1 MKPEFVVGTRQSKLA
16 MRQTNLVVDALKE
29 RFPKIIFKVEKITT
43 QGDRNRKD
51 SLRKIGGK
59 GIFVKEI
66 EQRLTDKRIDFA
78 VHSLKD
84 VMPSLPENLII
95 GGVPKRDSP
104 FDCLISTKPFSD
116 IDQLPKGAR
125 IGTSSSRRQ
134 GQFSHLRPDVEI
146 VSIRGNVDSRIQ
158 KLQRD
163 HLDGIILAEAG
174 LNRLGV
180 DLTGLYRLSLK
191 NDLLPAAGQG
201 AIGIECRADD
211 HDTLALLKQIED
223 ADTRQSVTIERD
235 FLRRLGGSCNFPIGA
250 FASQTSMGVRFDGL
264 VASIDG
270 KIFFSKS
277 KTEQTGGN
285 LGEEVADEL
294 ISEGALTLIQ

>member
-1 MKPEFVVGTRQSKLA
+1 M
-16 MRQTNLVVDALKE
+16 
-29 RFPKIIFKVEKITT
+29 
-43 QGDRNRKD
+43 
-51 SLRKIGGK
+51 
-59 GIFVKEI
+59 
-66 EQRLTDKRIDFA
+66 
-78 VHSLKD
+78 
-84 VMPSLPENLII
+84 
-95 GGVPKRDSP
+95 
-104 FDCLISTKPFSD
+104 
-116 IDQLPKGAR
+116 
-125 IGTSSSRRQ
+125 
-134 GQFSHLRPDVEI
+134 
-146 VSIRGNVDSRIQ
+146 
-158 KLQRD
+158 
-163 HLDGIILAEAG
+163 
-174 LNRLGV
+174 
-180 DLTGLYRLSLK
+180 
-191 NDLLPAAGQG
+191 LPAAGQG